1 MEIIQLIRTLFGS
14 MDSAYIQENDDKIID
29 LLKQAA
35 ETLEK
40 LSAENKQLRTDL
52 IMQMAFAQNRQS
64 AIEDNKTLSR
74 RFDALLKDFKE
85 FILNPDD
92 ACKYCK
98 HNQPCHGKECALYI
112 EGREAW
118 DHNGCKHDWEWSC
131 MDFNYGECPMLENT
145 PCNGCIKNKYSGFE
159 YKGV

>member
-40 LSAENKQLRTDL
+40 LSAENKQFRTDL

-98 HNQPCHGKECALYI
+98 HNQPCHGKECAL
-112 EGREAW
+112 
-118 DHNGCKHDWEWSC
+118 
-131 MDFNYGECPMLENT
+131 
-145 PCNGCIKNKYSGFE
+145 
-159 YKGV
+159 